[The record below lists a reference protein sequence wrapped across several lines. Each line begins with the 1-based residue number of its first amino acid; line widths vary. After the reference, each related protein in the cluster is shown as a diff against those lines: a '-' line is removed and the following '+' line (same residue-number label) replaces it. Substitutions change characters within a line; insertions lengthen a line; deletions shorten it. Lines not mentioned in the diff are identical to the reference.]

1 MPRFSRRMT
10 AGLRMPRFVREH
22 AGIDHDLAQRA
33 DVFFLDV
40 AAEDQVGIGVRVQ
53 RAVVLDLGF
62 QLSRSPAGI
71 AEREDGV
78 LRLGALRDRLQN
90 IHRRGQA
97 NSVVDLQ
104 RRILDEEIARMQHEA
119 AAGLDRAAF
128 QHLHGLGV
136 LRQLDLI
143 GLLDD
148 VELHQQFGKVD
159 TAGPAVDDDAHGAF
173 GVMRAELDH
182 LALEARHLD
191 SSTWQ
196 RVGISAVRLLAGSR
210 SGAVLM
216 GGVAFHLQPGW
227 KTYWLTPGDSGVP
240 PRFDFSKS
248 ENIEAVTVLWPAP
261 TKFDDGAGGYSLG
274 YHDQVV
280 LPLRIVAKNADK
292 PVTLRADINYAVCE
306 KLCIPVEASAELA
319 IASVASTEDSA
330 LFAALDTVP
339 KPANVGDPN
348 PLTIR
353 DVKRE
358 GKSTVLVD
366 VAVPDTRAVDLFV
379 EGPTPDWALPV
390 PKLLERSPPG
400 VKRFAFEL
408 EGLPPGTNPE
418 GAALKLTLV
427 GGDRAYE
434 FNINL
439 D

>member
-1 MPRFSRRMT
+1 MT
-10 AGLRMPRFVREH
+10 LIVPM
-22 AGIDHDLAQRA
+22 RA
-33 DVFFLDV
+33 
-40 AAEDQVGIGVRVQ
+40 
-53 RAVVLDLGF
+53 
-62 QLSRSPAGI
+62 
-71 AEREDGV
+71 
-78 LRLGALRDRLQN
+78 ALRF
-90 IHRRGQA
+90 
-97 NSVVDLQ
+97 
-104 RRILDEEIARMQHEA
+104 A
-119 AAGLDRAAF
+119 ATLFASS
-128 QHLHGLGV
+128 
-136 LRQLDLI
+136 
-143 GLLDD
+143 
-148 VELHQQFGKVD
+148 
-159 TAGPAVDDDAHGAF
+159 
-173 GVMRAELDH
+173 
-182 LALEARHLD
+182 LAIEARAQD
-191 SSTWQ
+191 ASPWQ
-196 RVGISAVRLLAGSR
+196 RDGHSAVRLLTGSR
-210 SGAVLM
+210 SGAVLL
-216 GGVAFHLQPGW
+216 GGIAFQLEPGW
-227 KTYWLTPGDSGVP
+227 KTYWRTPGDSGVP

-248 ENIEAVTVLWPAP
+248 ENIEAITVLWPAP
-261 TKFDDGAGGYSLG
+261 TKFDDGAGGHSLG

-292 PVTLRADINYAVCE
+292 PVMLRADINYAVCE

-366 VAVPDTRAVDLFV
+366 VVAPSEAGNISLFV

-390 PKLLERSPPG
+390 PKLLEHSPPG
-400 VKRFAFEL
+400 VKRFTFEL
-408 EGLPPGTNPE
+408 DGLPPGTDPE